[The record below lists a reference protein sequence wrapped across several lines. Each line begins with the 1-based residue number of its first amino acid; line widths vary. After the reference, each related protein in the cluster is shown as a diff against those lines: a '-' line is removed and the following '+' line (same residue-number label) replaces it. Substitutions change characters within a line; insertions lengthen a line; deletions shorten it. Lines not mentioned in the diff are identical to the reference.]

1 MTVYARILGTGSRLP
16 SRAVSNADLER
27 MVDTSDEWI
36 VQRTGIRSRFIL
48 GEDEQVAG
56 LGVAAAEEALR
67 AAGRSAEDIDLLI
80 VATNFPEMILPGT
93 SPFIA
98 AGIGL
103 RDSPFFDIKAGCS
116 GFVYG
121 MAVADGLLRSG
132 VSRCL
137 LLVGIEALSRMT
149 DWTDRKTCVLFG
161 DGAGAVVMERADG
174 GQGGILG
181 ASIHGDHDKAML
193 LHMPAGGTRTPAS
206 HETVDQKQHVI
217 KMEGAGVYRS
227 AVSMM
232 ARASL
237 EALDV
242 AGLTL
247 DEVDWLIPHQANL
260 RIIESLV
267 RRTGINEERVIV
279 NLDRVAN
286 TSTAS
291 IPIALDEAV
300 RDGRIGNGDRVL
312 LTAFGAG
319 ACFGAVVAQM

>member
-1 MTVYARILGTGSRLP
+1 MTAHARILGTGSRLP
-16 SRAVSNADLER
+16 QRVVSNAELEQL
-27 MVDTSDEWI
+27 VDTSDEWI
-36 VQRTGIRSRFIL
+36 VQRTGIRSRHIL
-48 GEDEQVAG
+48 GEGEQVSE
-56 LGVAAAEEALR
+56 LGVAAAKDALV
-67 AAGRSAEDIDLLI
+67 AAGRDAEEIDLLI

-98 AGIGL
+98 AGVGL
-103 RDSPFFDIKAGCS
+103 GDTPFFDMKAGCS

-121 MAVADGLLRSG
+121 MAVASGLLSAG
-132 VSRCL
+132 VCKCL

-161 DGAGAVVMERADG
+161 DGAGAVVMGRGENE
-174 GQGGILG
+174 QGGILG
-181 ASIHGDHDKAML
+181 TSIHADYSKAML
-193 LHMPAGGTRTPAS
+193 LHLPSGGTRSPAS
-206 HETVDQKQHVI
+206 HETVDQRQHFI

-237 EALDV
+237 EALDS
-242 AGLTL
+242 AGMTL
-247 DEVDWLIPHQANL
+247 DEVDWLIPHQANS

-267 RRTGINEERVIV
+267 RRIGIHPDRVII

-300 RDGRIGNGDRVL
+300 RDGRIKPGDRVL

-319 ACFGAVVAQM
+319 ACFGAVIAQM